1 VPVFAGSAAS
11 TVTTVVVWQEDG
23 LVVLYVIVEVPD
35 ETGFISPVPLFA
47 VATPGVLLVHA
58 PPDVEFDSDAVWPM
72 Q

>member
-1 VPVFAGSAAS
+1 
-11 TVTTVVVWQEDG
+11 
-23 LVVLYVIVEVPD
+23 VLYVIVEVPD